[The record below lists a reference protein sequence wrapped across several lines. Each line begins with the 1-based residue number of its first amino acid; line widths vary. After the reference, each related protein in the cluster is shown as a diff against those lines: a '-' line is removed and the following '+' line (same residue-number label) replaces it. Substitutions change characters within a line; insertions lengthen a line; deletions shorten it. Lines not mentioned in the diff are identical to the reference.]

1 MLSRPNTALSQI
13 HMQIM
18 WSRLI
23 AVVEEQAQT
32 LVRTA
37 FSTTVR
43 EAGDLSAGVFDKEG
57 NMLAQAVTGTPGHV
71 NSMAAA
77 VKHFLD
83 AFPLKTMRPGDHYIT
98 NDPWLTCGHL
108 HDLTVVSPTFL
119 NGEPLGLFASTVH
132 VVDIGGLGMGP
143 DGRQVFEEG
152 LSIPLMA
159 LAREGRM
166 NEDLLRVIRANVREP
181 LQVEGDVYAL
191 AACNDEGS
199 RRLVEMMEEFGI
211 ANLDRLGEHIIE
223 TSRQATI
230 EAIGRLKRGSYRNS
244 LTMDGYDRPLT
255 LAAEMTIGEDG
266 IHVDYAGTSP
276 ASAFGIN
283 VVLNYT
289 TAYTAFGVKCLVA
302 PEVPNNAGS
311 LVPITVSAPEG
322 CLLNVNRPR
331 AVAARHTV
339 GHMLPDVVFGC
350 LHQVM
355 AGGVPAEGASSLWIP
370 QIYGGAD
377 VLDELGAEDGHE
389 RPDIKPFSTAI
400 FHCGGAGA
408 RPGKDGL
415 DVTAFPSGV
424 RTIPVEATEF
434 GGAGD
439 LPPARVPRR
448 LGRHRALPRRARPD
462 HRIGRQRRHAD
473 RDAVQFRTHQQPG
486 PRPRRRRRGC
496 ARPRHPR
503 LRPPD
508 RSERPAERSR
518 RRLYPARTAGRRR
531 FRRPRAARS
540 RTGRPRRRRRPD
552 LARNGPRRLPRRADP
567 RRRPRSG
574 GDSPVAGRVKRGW
587 FMGMP
592 TDAIRDVMR
601 RTMANLKFVEERQTP
616 TGPYEVTQLINSF
629 LGALAHP
636 FEALSEDLNRLEL
649 GEAAKYGWPE
659 IKKERATDREPGSI
673 GELIR
678 LLRNAMAHGN
688 IEFLS
693 DRRGEIVALRLH
705 NRDRGRRTWGAIVTV
720 PDARRLLDRFV
731 ALVEERHKDHGWYA
745 PKSA

>member
-1 MLSRPNTALSQI
+1 VLAAEKAVGGKMLGRPNTALSQI

-37 FSTTVR
+37 FSTPVR
-43 EAGDLSAGVFDKEG
+43 EAGDLSAGVFDRDG

-83 AFPLKTMRPGDHYIT
+83 AFPLKTMKPGDHYIT

-119 NGEPLGLFASTVH
+119 NGEPVGLFASTVH

-152 LSIPLMA
+152 LAIPLMA

-166 NEDLLRVIRANVREP
+166 NEDLMGIIRANVREP

-211 ANLDRLGEHIIE
+211 SNLDRLGEHIME
-223 TSRQATI
+223 TSRQATLDLI
-230 EAIGRLKRGSYRNS
+230 RKLKPGKYKNEVR
-244 LTMDGYDRPLT
+244 MDGYDRPLL
-255 LAAEMTIGEDG
+255 LAGEMTIGDEG
-266 IHVDYAGTSP
+266 IHVDYNGTSP

-283 VVLNYT
+283 VVMNYT
-289 TAYTAFGVKCLVA
+289 LAYTAFGVKCLVA

-311 LVPITVSAPEG
+311 LAPITASAPDG
-322 CLLNVNRPR
+322 CLLNVKRPR

-355 AGGVPAEGASSLWIP
+355 EGGVPAEGASSLWNP

-377 VLDELGAEDGHE
+377 VIDELGGED
-389 RPDIKPFSTAI
+389 RSDVPAFSTVI
-400 FHCGGAGA
+400 FHCGGTGA

-424 RTIPVEATEF
+424 RTIPVEATEAVAPVIF
-434 GGAGD
+434 RRREFREGSGGAGKYRGGLGQIIELGGAD
-439 LPPARVPRR
+439 DMPVAMLCNFERINNPARGRDGGG
-448 LGRHRALPRRARPD
+448 LGAKGQVSLASGKPIRSK
-462 HRIGRQRRHAD
+462 GRQ
-473 RDAVQFRTHQQPG
+473 TIP
-486 PRPRRRRRGC
+486 
-496 ARPRHPR
+496 
-503 LRPPD
+503 
-508 RSERPAERSR
+508 
-518 RRLYPARTAGRRR
+518 
-531 FRRPRAARS
+531 
-540 RTGRPRRRRRPD
+540 
-552 LARNGPRRLPRRADP
+552 
-567 RRRPRSG
+567 G
-574 GDSPVAGRVKRGW
+574 GD
-587 FMGMP
+587 F
-592 TDAIRDVMR
+592 I
-601 RTMANLKFVEERQTP
+601 
-616 TGPYEVTQLINSF
+616 
-629 LGALAHP
+629 
-636 FEALSEDLNRLEL
+636 RLEL
-649 GEAAKYGWPE
+649 PGGGGFGDP
-659 IKKERATDREPGSI
+659 ATRDADR
-673 GELIR
+673 
-678 LLRNAMAHGN
+678 
-688 IEFLS
+688 
-693 DRRGEIVALRLH
+693 VALDVADGLI
-705 NRDRGRRTWGAIVTV
+705 TAET
-720 PDARRLLDRFV
+720 ARSDYGV
-731 ALVEERHKDHGWYA
+731 ALGADGRVD
-745 PKSA
+745 SAATAKLRAA

>member
-1 MLSRPNTALSQI
+1 MLGRPNTALSQI

-37 FSTTVR
+37 FSTPVR
-43 EAGDLSAGVFDKEG
+43 EAGDLSAGVFDRDG

-83 AFPLKTMRPGDHYIT
+83 AFPLKSMKPGDHYIT

-108 HDLTVVSPTFL
+108 HDLTVTSPTFL
-119 NGEPLGLFASTVH
+119 NGEPVGLFASTVH

-152 LSIPLMA
+152 LAIPLMA

-166 NEDLLRVIRANVREP
+166 NEDLMRIIRANVREP

-223 TSRQATI
+223 TSRAATI
-230 EAIGRLKRGSYRNS
+230 EAIRK
-244 LTMDGYDRPLT
+244 LTPGKYKNEVRMDGYDRPLL
-255 LAAEMTIGEDG
+255 LAGEMTIGDEG

-283 VVLNYT
+283 VVMNYT
-289 TAYTAFGVKCLVA
+289 LAYTAFGVKCLVA

-311 LVPITVSAPEG
+311 LAPITASAPDG
-322 CLLNVNRPR
+322 CLLNVRRPHG
-331 AVAARHTV
+331 VAARHTV

-355 AGGVPAEGASSLWIP
+355 EGGVPAEGASSLWNP

-377 VLDELGAEDGHE
+377 VADELGGEGHE
-389 RPDIKPFSTAI
+389 DVPAFSTVI
-400 FHCGGAGA
+400 FHCGGTGA

-424 RTIPVEATEF
+424 RTIPVEATESVAPVIF
-434 GGAGD
+434 RRREFREGSGGTGKYRGGLGQVIELGGAD
-439 LPPARVPRR
+439 DMPVAMLCNFERINNPARGRDGGG
-448 LGRHRALPRRARPD
+448 LGAPGQVTLISGKPIRSK
-462 HRIGRQRRHAD
+462 GRQTI
-473 RDAVQFRTHQQPG
+473 Q
-486 PRPRRRRRGC
+486 
-496 ARPRHPR
+496 
-503 LRPPD
+503 
-508 RSERPAERSR
+508 
-518 RRLYPARTAGRRR
+518 
-531 FRRPRAARS
+531 
-540 RTGRPRRRRRPD
+540 
-552 LARNGPRRLPRRADP
+552 
-567 RRRPRSG
+567 G
-574 GDSPVAGRVKRGW
+574 GD
-587 FMGMP
+587 F
-592 TDAIRDVMR
+592 I
-601 RTMANLKFVEERQTP
+601 
-616 TGPYEVTQLINSF
+616 
-629 LGALAHP
+629 
-636 FEALSEDLNRLEL
+636 RLEL
-649 GEAAKYGWPE
+649 PGGGGFGDP
-659 IKKERATDREPGSI
+659 ATRDP
-673 GELIR
+673 
-678 LLRNAMAHGN
+678 
-688 IEFLS
+688 
-693 DRRGEIVALRLH
+693 DQVALDVADGLI
-705 NRDRGRRTWGAIVTV
+705 TAAT
-720 PDARRLLDRFV
+720 ARQEYRV
-731 ALVEERHKDHGWYA
+731 ALGADGGVDRAATAELRA
-745 PKSA
+745 A